1 MSRSFL
7 PQKRHRSREMALQM
21 LYSLDLRRDQT
32 IEDALEFFA
41 AEDDPEILSYA
52 RDLVKGAWER
62 RNDIDNLIREHVTGW
77 RPERMVAV
85 DRAVLRMAIYEGV
98 VTPLTPVPVA
108 ISEAVELAKTFG
120 TEESGKFVNG
130 VLGKIV
136 RALPPREED
145 EKNPKEKDHD
155 GTEPADPHR

>member
-21 LYSLDLRRDQT
+21 LYSLDLRRNQT
-32 IEDALEFFA
+32 LEDALEFFV
-41 AEDDPEILSYA
+41 AEDDPEILNYA
-52 RDLVKGAWER
+52 RNLTKGAWEH

-85 DRAVLRMAIYEGV
+85 DRAALRMAIYECLF
-98 VTPLTPVPVA
+98 TSLTPVPVA

-136 RALPPREED
+136 RALPPKED
-145 EKNPKEKDHD
+145 EKNQKEQKQN
-155 GTEPADPHR
+155 GTES

>member
-21 LYSLDLRRDQT
+21 LYSLDLRRNQT
-32 IEDALEFFA
+32 LEDALEFFA
-41 AEDDPEILSYA
+41 AEDDPEIFHYA
-52 RDLVKGAWER
+52 RDLTKGAWEH

-85 DRAVLRMAIYEGV
+85 DRAALRMAIYECLL
-98 VTPLTPVPVA
+98 TSLTPVPVA

-136 RALPPREED
+136 RSLPPREED
-145 EKNPKEKDHD
+145 ENNQKEPTVN
-155 GTEPADPHR
+155 GSEQ